1 MQFLYK
7 LFVPDK
13 ILVNN
18 LPLFIS
24 KRDKKN
30 LKKIVNYMRK
40 QLFIRKIKKI
50 LGLKLKKRS

>member
-18 LPLFIS
+18 LPLFVS

-30 LKKIVNYMRK
+30 LKKIVKYMRK